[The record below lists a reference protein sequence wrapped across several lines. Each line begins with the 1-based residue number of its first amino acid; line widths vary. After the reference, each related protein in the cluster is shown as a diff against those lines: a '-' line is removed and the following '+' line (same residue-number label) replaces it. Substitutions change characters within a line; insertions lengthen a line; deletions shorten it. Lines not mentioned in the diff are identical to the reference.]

1 MTERFVFSR
10 NALFLVL
17 MGCIIAASHLSYA
30 QTDDLPSQDDIRNHP
45 WYVFLRRS
53 VDNAGTDQLIF
64 VDVLTGEQTTL
75 DVFGERYTPSGR
87 SVIFYD
93 VSRRR
98 VMLASPDGSLR
109 EHPFIQPNLETRRV
123 DWVVSADDSR
133 IAWTMTNDDGRGG
146 LTTITTV
153 ANTDG
158 TDARQV
164 LVDGPRSDGLRAL
177 PLAFDDAHQ
186 YLYLDFHPDGL
197 SNFMPI
203 LQYAGLARLNLTT
216 GEVSALPGEA
226 EFGCLCGAGLG
237 AGLFLRLGLSGSQS
251 GFDLRVYNLQANVT
265 NTVPPLTLRDY
276 TLAGNVLVAPDGSRA
291 VYALARISNFGT
303 PQQTI
308 QTVFVLVDLNTLT
321 QTTLTNPITTFVRPV
336 EWTED
341 NTAVLFT
348 SPNQNGTWKINL
360 RDGRLE
366 RVAEAAYL
374 GTLQPLGR

>member
-1 MTERFVFSR
+1 MVKYFSLLRAVFC
-10 NALFLVL
+10 LLVVGL
-17 MGCIIAASHLSYA
+17 TVTAHNSYA
-30 QTDDLPSQDDIRNHP
+30 QNNDLPDQDDIRNHP

-53 VDNAGTDQLIF
+53 VDSAGTDQLIF
-64 VDVLTGEQTTL
+64 VDVLTGEQTSL

-98 VMLASPDGSLR
+98 VMLALPDGSVR

-123 DWVVSADDSR
+123 DWVVSADGSR

-153 ANTDG
+153 ANSDG
-158 TDARQV
+158 TNAQQL
-164 LVDGPRSDGLRAL
+164 LVDGPRADGLRAL
-177 PLAFDDAHQ
+177 PLAFDDTHD

-203 LQYAGLARLNLTT
+203 LQYAGLARLNLQTR
-216 GEVSALPGEA
+216 EVAPLPGEV
-226 EFGCLCGAGLG
+226 EYGCLCGAGLG
-237 AGLFLRLGLSGSQS
+237 AGLFLRLGLSSTQS
-251 GFDLRVYNLQANVT
+251 GFDLRVYNLQANIV
-265 NTVPPLTLRDY
+265 NTISPLTLRDY
-276 TLAGNVLVAPDGSRA
+276 TLAGNVLIAPDGSRA
-291 VYALARISNFGT
+291 VYALARISSFGT
-303 PQQTI
+303 PQQSI
-308 QTVFVLVDLNTLT
+308 QTVFVMVDLNTMT

-374 GTLQPLGR
+374 GTLLPLGR